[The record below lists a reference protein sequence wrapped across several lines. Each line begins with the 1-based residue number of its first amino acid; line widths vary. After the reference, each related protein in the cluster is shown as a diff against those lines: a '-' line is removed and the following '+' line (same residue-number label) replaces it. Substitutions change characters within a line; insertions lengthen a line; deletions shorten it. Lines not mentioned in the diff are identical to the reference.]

1 MHAVVTSEHTHLTPA
16 EPARTRLAQA
26 GFSLIEAA
34 VVLGVIAVISAIAV
48 PMTANALK
56 DFRLSGDAR
65 AVSNAISLAKMRA
78 AATFNP
84 ARVFIDTSGGS
95 YRVETWN
102 GTAWTTDSGSNNLN
116 SRVSFGFGSVGS
128 SPQNA
133 PSTVAQ
139 PAACLSGNG
148 SGTTIGNTSCV
159 IFNSRGVPVDN
170 TASKSPLNYSVYV
183 TDGTTVYASV
193 VSLTGMIRLW
203 RGQSA
208 SSPSW
213 TVQ

>member
-1 MHAVVTSEHTHLTPA
+1 MHAVVTSDHSHIVSSAPV
-16 EPARTRLAQA
+16 RTRQAQA
-26 GFSLIEAA
+26 GYSLIEMM
-34 VVLGVIAVISAIAV
+34 VTLGVIAVISAIAV
-48 PMTANALK
+48 PMTSNALK

-65 AVSNAISLAKMRA
+65 AVTNAVSLAKMRA
-78 AATFNP
+78 AANFNP

-102 GTAWTTDSGSNNLN
+102 GTAWATDSGSNYLN
-116 SRVSFGFGSVGS
+116 SRNSFSFGSAGSA
-128 SPQNA
+128 PQNA

-139 PAACLSGNG
+139 PVACLDNSGH
-148 SGTTIGNTSCV
+148 TVGNTACV
-159 IFNSRGVPVDN
+159 LFNSRGVPIDS
-170 TASKSPLNYSVYV
+170 TASKNPLNYSVYV

-213 TVQ
+213 NLQ